1 MSAAPVAPV
10 ISADDLWN
18 AETVYRP
25 DLFAGRVVLVSG
37 GGSGLGRAIA
47 LLFARL
53 GAGVAI
59 CGRTLEKI
67 QRVADFANGR
77 GARMLA
83 LEASIRDRKSVV

>member
-47 LLFARL
+47 LQ
-53 GAGVAI
+53 I
-59 CGRTLEKI
+59 GRASCRE
-67 QRVADFANGR
+67 RV
-77 GARMLA
+77 
-83 LEASIRDRKSVV
+83 